1 MSGTRRLI
9 RWLLLLGAV
18 LACMGTVWLFS
29 AQSGTLSSGLS
40 RGALGFIQAELPGVY
55 SLLARWGRPE
65 YLLRKLAHF
74 GEYLLLGLLLYALL
88 RRRFSPVAAAGLA
101 LVLAVAFACT
111 DEWHQLSVPGRDG
124 NLRDV
129 LIDSAGAVAGVGL
142 GGLGTGLRQLLARLR
157 GRKPA
162 A

>member
-1 MSGTRRLI
+1 MFGTRRL

-18 LACMGTVWLFS
+18 LACMGAVWLFS
-29 AQSGTLSSGLS
+29 AQSGALSSGLS
-40 RGALGFIQAELPGVY
+40 RRALGLIQAELPGVY

-101 LVLAVAFACT
+101 LVLAAAFACT

-142 GGLGTGLRQLLARLR
+142 GGLGTGLRRLLSRRL
-157 GRKPA
+157 GKKPA
-162 A
+162 

>member
-1 MSGTRRLI
+1 M
-9 RWLLLLGAV
+9 
-18 LACMGTVWLFS
+18 
-29 AQSGTLSSGLS
+29 
-40 RGALGFIQAELPGVY
+40 
-55 SLLARWGRPE
+55 GRPE

-88 RRRFSPVAAAGLA
+88 RRRSSPVAAAGLA
-101 LVLAVAFACT
+101 LVLAAAFACT

-142 GGLGTGLRQLLARLR
+142 GGPGDPGCAGSFPGGWGRNRHNRKKSRSPVQGNRLFFCR
-157 GRKPA
+157 AGYNGRRIATWRTPA
-162 A
+162 SRKGADTVS